1 MMTNKK
7 IILEYID
14 KLLDEAEL
22 NENPS
27 AHRVRIASKI
37 EDNRKAKQQS
47 NASPEQEV
55 TKEPEYHE
63 LKIDNVY
70 KFTHIN
76 LEGISG
82 EQWNKVY
89 FED

>member
-14 KLLDEAEL
+14 KLLDEAE
-22 NENPS
+22 
-27 AHRVRIASKI
+27 
-37 EDNRKAKQQS
+37 
-47 NASPEQEV
+47 QEV

-70 KFTHIN
+70 QFRHIN

-82 EQWNKVY
+82 EQ
-89 FED
+89 

>member
-14 KLLDEAEL
+14 RLLDEAEL

-27 AHRVRIASKI
+27 AHRVKIASKI
-37 EDNRKAKQQS
+37 EDNRKAKKANVETQQS
-47 NASPEQEV
+47 TASPEPEV
-55 TKEPEYHE
+55 TKEPEHHE
-63 LKIDNVY
+63 LKNDNVY
-70 KFTHIN
+70 KFSHIN

-82 EQWNKVY
+82 EQ
-89 FED
+89 